1 MAEFIKIGNEITI
14 KPKIE
19 GLSYELISGKVYDL
33 KYNRMEGK
41 PYLAENGNLNMP
53 KKLYKLDE
61 DNNFI
66 KRVLTYFNSEN
77 ANQTTGVLLAGTKG
91 TGKTMLSK
99 RIALESKLPVI
110 VVATDYPADKL
121 NRFFKEF
128 TTPVV
133 IMFDEIEKNDYW
145 WGTKDLLGFLDGV
158 EATAKKLV
166 LMTCNDSS
174 KIDDNFFDRCSRV
187 RYFKQY
193 EANSNSVFIRF
204 MAEDKGIK
212 NIDEVVNFINEYME
226 VKSFDNISA
235 FLDEVK
241 MFENI
246 PLEELIVPMNIST
259 SKNYTSKKINKET
272 TINNTSEFVILSNDE
287 TESSF

>member
-1 MAEFIKIGNEITI
+1 MAEFIKVGNEITI

-19 GLSYELISGKVYDL
+19 GFCYELIGGKVYDL

-41 PYLAENGNLNMP
+41 SFLVENGNLNMP
-53 KKLYKLDE
+53 KKLYKLKE
-61 DNNFI
+61 DDVFI
-66 KRVLTYFNSEN
+66 NRVLTYFNSES

-99 RIALESKLPVI
+99 RIAIESKLPII

-145 WGTKDLLGFLDGV
+145 WETKDLLGFLDGV

-166 LMTCNDSS
+166 LMTCNETD

-187 RYFKQY
+187 RYFKTY

-212 NIDEVVNFINEYME
+212 NIDEVVDFIDSYME

-241 MFENI
+241 MFEDV
-246 PLEELIVPMNIST
+246 PLEELIKPMNISKSDDYT
-259 SKNYTSKKINKET
+259 PKSNKNNKET
-272 TINNTSEFVILSNDE
+272 NTEADVE
-287 TESSF
+287 ESIF

>member
-19 GLSYELISGKVYDL
+19 GLNYELIGGKVYDL

-53 KKLYKLDE
+53 KKLYKLNE
-61 DNNFI
+61 DDNFI

-77 ANQTTGVLLAGTKG
+77 ANQTTGVLLSGTKG

-99 RIALESKLPVI
+99 RIALESKLPII

-145 WGTKDLLGFLDGV
+145 WETKDLLGFLDGV

-174 KIDDNFFDRCSRV
+174 KIDNNFFDRCSRV

-241 MFENI
+241 MFEDI

-259 SKNYTSKKINKET
+259 SDLIN
-272 TINNTSEFVILSNDE
+272 DG